1 MQHLIDKFCKQWQT
15 EYLRKL
21 RQKQQKHS
29 RSNLKY
35 EKSTGNIMLIQQ
47 DKYTRKNWKMGRV
60 TKIIKGRDGFVR
72 AANVEKHILK
82 TLKNQLLIDEL
93 INSTR

>member
-1 MQHLIDKFCKQWQT
+1 
-15 EYLRKL
+15 
-21 RQKQQKHS
+21 
-29 RSNLKY
+29 
-35 EKSTGNIMLIQQ
+35 
-47 DKYTRKNWKMGRV
+47 MGRV